1 MARPKGSGGQA
12 QVMTKEQISA
22 VADEL
27 ARDPVNG
34 QRNRTIWLLGVLTGC
49 RVGEILTLRVRDVWV
64 VGNSAEQRRP
74 LSQLFLDSARTKTQT
89 SCTIPLGAAERR
101 LIQGWMLRRG
111 SCAPGDFLFPGRYPN
126 SPLSYDAFRG
136 DLVAARERLGL
147 PALRTHSMRRTCG
160 TQALRM
166 DGNLRHVQEKL
177 RHKNL
182 RWTQAYTQMDPLEMA
197 EHADALGEYLD
208 IPS

>member
-1 MARPKGSGGQA
+1 MARPKGTGGQS
-12 QVMTKEQISA
+12 QVMSKEQIQL

-49 RVGEILTLRVRDVWV
+49 RVGEILTLRVRDVWAF
-64 VGNSAEQRRP
+64 GNSADRRS
-74 LSQLFLDSARTKTQT
+74 LSQIFLDGTRTKTHT
-89 SCTIPLGAAERR
+89 SCTIPIGSAERR
-101 LIQGWMLRRG
+101 VILEWMLRRG
-111 SCAPGDFLFPGRYPN
+111 PCAPGDFLFPGRYPR
-126 SPLSYDAFRG
+126 SPLSYDKFRK

-147 PALRTHSMRRTCG
+147 PRLRTHSMRRTCG

-182 RWTQAYTQMDPLEMA
+182 KWTQVYTEVDEQEMA
-197 EHADALGEYLD
+197 THADDFGAYLE